1 MTEQSG
7 LFAGEG
13 CYHINANNVHLEGGA
28 IASTNPS
35 QSELSTN
42 IFTGKNGIYGFDGKI
57 GAQASAI
64 SGEAKGCLGT
74 KESWAM
80 ICGKVGANAGPAFDV
95 GGKAIWDNT
104 KEVLQLSAKA
114 IGGVEVDMR
123 FDWNKFKEVFK

>member
-1 MTEQSG
+1 
-7 LFAGEG
+7 
-13 CYHINANNVHLEGGA
+13 
-28 IASTNPS
+28 
-35 QSELSTN
+35 
-42 IFTGKNGIYGFDGKI
+42 
-57 GAQASAI
+57 
-64 SGEAKGCLGT
+64 
-74 KESWAM
+74 M